1 MARRQKKEEWAEGES
16 PKIHKIKA
24 ISSAKQDKMMS
35 ILDDLKNK
43 IDELE
48 EIRKGISK
56 PIKSISP
63 SQARA
68 MIQEIKVPSL
78 ELIDAKPKKQSS
90 VSY

>member
-1 MARRQKKEEWAEGES
+1 MEEEAEGES

>member
-1 MARRQKKEEWAEGES
+1 MPGKQKKEEAEIANS

-24 ISSAKQDKMMS
+24 ISSAKQDKMMR
-35 ILDDLKNK
+35 ILGDLKSK

-48 EIRKGISK
+48 DIRKGISK
-56 PIKSISP
+56 PVKSISP
-63 SQARA
+63 AQARA